1 MLPRYPR
8 PRRDLSRPRA
18 RGPTVDGE
26 NDRGAHTVA
35 NIFPQLGAVTR
46 FVLFADFTVD
56 VTLPTEADWRAECE
70 SVVGHGLSGIACRL
84 IRERSI
90 AVPSEILNA
99 LQESQFNDMALTA
112 RVVTMSQEG
121 IRSLQSAN
129 IPFVI
134 TKGPGIALEA
144 ATLSDRPFIDLDI
157 VVEPSRF
164 VEARKVLEGIG
175 YFEHSRTQQPW
186 DSLNRFCRE
195 AVNLR
200 TRVGCVWRY
209 SHHRVSPWY
218 WSTGL
223 SQDVLVRDSR
233 FSTLFGVPLRLVWTH
248 HNLLIAALHV
258 VSDKSSPGQTYRVWR
273 DLLVFAHTC

>member
-1 MLPRYPR
+1 MRIGRRTWIIWDRLPT
-8 PRRDLSRPRA
+8 DSR
-18 RGPTVDGE
+18 TF
-26 NDRGAHTVA
+26 NRGAFR
-35 NIFPQLGAVTR
+35 N
-46 FVLFADFTVD
+46 
-56 VTLPTEADWRAECE
+56 
-70 SVVGHGLSGIACRL
+70 
-84 IRERSI
+84 RER
-90 AVPSEILNA
+90 VPEL
-99 LQESQFNDMALTA
+99 QFNDMALTA

-164 VEARKVLEGIG
+164 VEAQKVLEGIG

-200 TRVGCVWRY
+200 TGLGASVDL
-209 SHHRVSPWY
+209 HHRVSPWY

-233 FSTLFGVPLRLVWTH
+233 FSTLFGVPLRLVSTH
-248 HNLLIAALHV
+248 HNLPDCGA
-258 VSDKSSPGQTYRVWR
+258 SRG
-273 DLLVFAHTC
+273 